1 MLSRRI
7 VCYESLTMPNNE
19 NTKQN
24 KTEILAQHL

>member
-7 VCYESLTMPNNE
+7 MRYESLKMPNNE

-24 KTEILAQHL
+24 KTGILAQYV